1 METGKKVRVER
12 EIGGRLLSMES
23 GRYAK
28 QANGAVWTRYGDT
41 VVLTAA
47 TEGPARKGIDFFPLT
62 VDYRERRY
70 ATGRFPGGFYKREGR
85 PTDKEILTMRLI
97 DRPVRPLFPKGYQEE
112 VQVQA
117 LAMSADEDNDPDLL
131 AMNGASA
138 ALSISGMPFQGP
150 IAAVRVGR
158 VEDKFVI
165 NPTYSQVEYSDFELL
180 IAGHKDA
187 VIMIEMQGH
196 EVPEAIAAEA
206 IAFGQEAVVEIC
218 GMIAELASQC
228 CKPPT
233 WSAPPEDNSLFE
245 KIESQFAT
253 EMHKRRQIPG
263 KQDRSAAVEELYD
276 QAIEQFAAAAE
287 GTEPEYEAGQVKA
300 ACHQLEEKVV
310 RQLIREGK
318 RADGRAADEVRPV
331 ECEVG
336 LLPRTHGSAV
346 FIRGETQALVV
357 TTLGTISDEQVVDGI
372 QEEYSKKFMLH
383 YNFPP
388 YSVGETR
395 PLRGPGRREIG
406 HGTLAQRAIEGLL
419 PDDETFPYTVRI
431 VSDIL
436 ASNGSSSMATVCAGC
451 LALLDAGVPIRRPV
465 AGIAMGLVREGDE
478 VAVLTDILGDEDHVG
493 DMDFKVCG
501 TAEGVT
507 ALQMDI
513 KMEALDEA
521 LLSRAMERAR
531 QGRLHIL
538 GEMEKTLAAP
548 RADLSPHAPRLLSRR
563 VRPERIREIIG
574 AGGRTIRGIV
584 AETGAS
590 VDVDDEGLVRIAA
603 SDRAAARAALAKIDD
618 IVREA
623 EVGAVYAGIAKFVK
637 DMVAFVEIF
646 PGTEGS
652 LHISEVAPERIGRV
666 ADVVRAGDTVVVR
679 VLGVDDRGRIQL
691 SRKAALGADPTEIR
705 SHHAEA
711 VLP

>member
-388 YSVGETR
+388 YSVGETKMI
-395 PLRGPGRREIG
+395 RGPSRRDIG
-406 HGTLAQRAIEGLL
+406 HGALAEKSLEAIL
-419 PDDETFPYTVRI
+419 PDPEDFPYTVRL
-431 VSDIL
+431 VSEITD
-436 ASNGSSSMATVCAGC
+436 SNGSSSMASVCGGT
-451 LALLDAGVPIRRPV
+451 LALMDAGVPIKDPV
-465 AGIAMGLVREGDE
+465 AGISIGMLASEDGGDDLL
-478 VAVLTDILGDEDHVG
+478 LTDIIGEEDHFA
-493 DMDFKVCG
+493 DMDFKVAG
-501 TAEGVT
+501 TQNGITGIQMDLKAGGIRQETIVRTLEAARVARGTILKEMLTAMPAPRSKISDYAPRLITVKIPPDKIGKLIGPGGKGIKKIQQDTGAKIDIEDDGTVYISTVDGAGAEQARALVEAVTAEVKVGSRYQGKVVSIKDFGVFVEIAPGT
-507 ALQMDI
+507 DGLCHISELADHYVDNVSDVATLGQQLEVEVIAVD
-513 KMEALDEA
+513 D
-521 LLSRAMERAR
+521 
-531 QGRLHIL
+531 QGRLKLSH
-538 GEMEKTLAAP
+538 
-548 RADLSPHAPRLLSRR
+548 RAVMDQGPDK
-563 VRPERIREIIG
+563 G
-574 AGGRTIRGIV
+574 
-584 AETGAS
+584 
-590 VDVDDEGLVRIAA
+590 
-603 SDRAAARAALAKIDD
+603 
-618 IVREA
+618 
-623 EVGAVYAGIAKFVK
+623 
-637 DMVAFVEIF
+637 
-646 PGTEGS
+646 
-652 LHISEVAPERIGRV
+652 
-666 ADVVRAGDTVVVR
+666 
-679 VLGVDDRGRIQL
+679 
-691 SRKAALGADPTEIR
+691 
-705 SHHAEA
+705 
-711 VLP
+711 